1 MAPLP
6 ADSAK
11 TTAWLQ
17 DWLGRA
23 PEPGPGSGTAAGAF
37 AWVEEGARWLLAK
50 GHRQERVPG
59 FAALLAAD
67 PALAARFAEAWRA
80 LPAERLLAEMGLP
93 DHPTF
98 LKEAFNRLLDRVVP
112 RLDGRADLYAL
123 FERLDLGAGEAAW
136 FAASGTA
143 FEGLGPCF
151 RPPAQAVHDAAQLL
165 AHRAAALGL
174 SRDLL
179 DLHALPRDAASP
191 FAALPAEAR
200 GCLQETSTV
209 EALLRWEAA
218 RRTCLDGL
226 EQARTALDTRGV
238 SSDLAYRMD
247 LLAATLRR
255 LDTLIRLHH
264 SGSSGASPGG
274 AGADGGAF
282 LLELLLGCQR
292 QRSLRALSRSA
303 LKGLSRKIVEH
314 TGSAGEHYMATDRA
328 EWRAMLWGAAGGGA
342 LTAGTAL
349 VKVLLGGLDL
359 APGML
364 GLGFA
369 FNYSASF
376 IAMQFTHL
384 TLASKQ
390 PAATAAALAAA
401 LEEEHGLDREVET
414 IAAITRGQV
423 AATFGNLAAAVPAAF
438 LVDLAWRAVTGHSLL
453 TPEKTAYTFHSLHPF
468 ASWTLPFA
476 ALTGVLL
483 WLSSLVAGWTA
494 NWSAYRRLP
503 EAVAASPAVRAFL
516 GAAGAQRAGTLLHDH
531 LSGVAGY
538 LALGFLLG
546 FMPQALAFLGLP
558 LDVRHVTLSAASLAF
573 AASQQAWTGTATT
586 LAAWTPAAWAAL
598 GILGIGALNFSV
610 SFGLSLRVA
619 LRARD
624 MDALGRRDLLRALG
638 AAFRS
643 SPGRFFRQPGV

>member
-1 MAPLP
+1 MALQP
-6 ADSAK
+6 DG
-11 TTAWLQ
+11 TAWLRAWF
-17 DWLGRA
+17 DRA
-23 PEPGPGSGTAAGAF
+23 PAEPAACF
-37 AWVEEGARWLLAK
+37 AWLEEGARWLLARSRRK
-50 GHRQERVPG
+50 ERIQR
-59 FAALLAAD
+59 FAELLLEE

-112 RLDGRADLYAL
+112 RLDARADLYAL
-123 FERLDLGAGEAAW
+123 FERLDLGGREAAW
-136 FAASGTA
+136 LAASGNA
-143 FEGLGPCF
+143 FAGIGGPF
-151 RPPAQAVHDAAQLL
+151 RPPPEALRDAARLL

-179 DLHALPRDAASP
+179 DLLALSRDAEAP
-191 FAALPAEAR
+191 FAALP
-200 GCLQETSTV
+200 G
-209 EALLRWEAA
+209 EALACLSERSVVTALGRWDGA
-218 RRTCLDGL
+218 RQACLDCL
-226 EQARTALDTRGV
+226 EQAREALDVRGV

-247 LLAATLRR
+247 LLKASLRR
-255 LDTLIRLHH
+255 LDTLMRLHH
-264 SGSSGASPGG
+264 GAT
-274 AGADGGAF
+274 DGGA
-282 LLELLLGCQR
+282 LALELLLGCQH
-292 QRSLRALSRSA
+292 QRSLRALFRGA

-314 TGSAGEHYMATDRA
+314 TGNAGEHYMASDRA
-328 EWRAMLWGAAGGGA
+328 GWHAMLRGAAGGGA
-342 LTAGTAL
+342 LTALTAL
-349 VKVLLGGLDL
+349 FKFLLAGLDL

-364 GLGFA
+364 GLGYT

-376 IAMQFTHL
+376 IAMQAAHL

-401 LEEEHGLDREVET
+401 LEEDHGPVREVEA

-423 AATFGNLAAAVPAAF
+423 AATLGNLAAVVPAA
-438 LVDLAWRAVTGHSLL
+438 LAVDLAWRGATGHCLL
-453 TPEKTAYTFHSLHPF
+453 TDEKALHTLESLQPF

-483 WLSSLVAGWTA
+483 WASSLAAGWTA

-503 EAVAASPAVRAFL
+503 EAVEASPAVRALL
-516 GAAGAQRAGTLLHDH
+516 GPAGAKRAGALVHDH

-538 LALGFLLG
+538 LVLGFLLG

-573 AASQQAWTGTATT
+573 AASCQAWAGTLHGA
-586 LAAWTPAAWAAL
+586 PIAWACG
-598 GILGIGALNFSV
+598 GIVLIGALNFGV

-619 LRARD
+619 LQARD
-624 MDALGRRDLLRALG
+624 LDAQERRELLRALG
-638 AAFRS
+638 AAVRA
-643 SPGRFFRQPGV
+643 SPGRFLRAPKV